1 MTGWYA
7 ATSTAPIFA
16 TSTGRSIATP
26 AIGSSP
32 APRWS
37 RPPAGSCGCCAG
49 PTPPAPRAAAAA
61 PASSPTRREVII
73 GRMETADLSHH
84 ISRRFNE
91 DLERVRSKVLGMGGF
106 VEQQLQKEITALVEG
121 DSSLGEAVA
130 MDDYQVNNMEVTI
143 DDECSR
149 ILATRAPAAGDL
161 RVIVAIIK
169 TITDLERIGDEAEKI
184 GYIASRLPTM
194 ERPADKYREIK
205 HLGRVVSEMVH
216 DALDAFA
223 RMDVESALRVA
234 RQDRLVDEEYEAIQR
249 QSITFM
255 MEDPRTIRRAL
266 DVMWVVRALERIG
279 DHAKNISEYVIYMVH
294 GKDIRHTSLD
304 DVEREL
310 REQRPPGG
318 EPRPTATPG
327 AERRGRGAGPQ
338 GRSPAGRTT
347 S

>member
-1 MTGWYA
+1 MRPHPPRQSSRHRRDALLQHRRLGRVLLRARRGRRRGATG
-7 ATSTAPIFA
+7 
-16 TSTGRSIATP
+16 G
-26 AIGSSP
+26 
-32 APRWS
+32 
-37 RPPAGSCGCCAG
+37 
-49 PTPPAPRAAAAA
+49 
-61 PASSPTRREVII
+61 EVII

-106 VEQQLQKEITALVEG
+106 VEQQLHKAITALIEG
-121 DSSLGEAVA
+121 DSTLGESVA
-130 MDDYQVNNMEVTI
+130 MDDYQVNNMEVSI
-143 DDECSR
+143 DEECSR

-169 TITDLERIGDEAEKI
+169 TITDLERIGDEGEKI
-184 GYIASRLPTM
+184 GYIASRLATM

-223 RMDVESALRVA
+223 RMDVDSALRVA

-310 REQRPPGG
+310 REASRAAGVG
-318 EPRPTATPG
+318 ATP
-327 AERRGRGAGPQ
+327 
-338 GRSPAGRTT
+338 SD
-347 S
+347 